1 MNFENMKFSQLGTRS
16 MSGNDFELKNHYLK
30 AMTVVNINTKM
41 ESLSAKLICMN
52 DRFLCSKNR
61 RSYWNE

>member
-1 MNFENMKFSQLGTRS
+1 
-16 MSGNDFELKNHYLK
+16 MSVNDFELKNDYLK
-30 AMTVVNINTKM
+30 AMTIVNINTKM